1 MSVSSEAQS
10 GVPKDFR
17 SHLCASRCYRG
28 TRNAVLS
35 KRGVKPYKSTHLFAI
50 LLLESGKTAEGGG
63 MPKSC
68 SAYNCRS
75 RYNRRN
81 PNLTFH
87 RFPLSKPSVLKEWLD
102 NIGRGDFQPKKHTV
116 ICSHHFTPDC
126 FSGLGNRR
134 NLLWNAVPTLFSFQ
148 PPSPKTME
156 SQKTLS
162 TEKSQIPLKLLES
175 QQEDVSMRHEHF
187 LTEEATGAEPRQLNC
202 VLQDLR
208 ATEHSY
214 ALAGPCAAKVRLFR
228 SLHTIGWLC
237 RRLKVKCRVIQKMR
251 LQLRAAR
258 RELVSL
264 RGQSHA
270 LARRESSLSA
280 ATRCSGLRSRQEEKH
295 GSSGTTW
302 RQHSSRRLCVR

>member
-1 MSVSSEAQS
+1 
-10 GVPKDFR
+10 
-17 SHLCASRCYRG
+17 
-28 TRNAVLS
+28 
-35 KRGVKPYKSTHLFAI
+35 
-50 LLLESGKTAEGGG
+50 
-63 MPKSC
+63 
-68 SAYNCRS
+68 
-75 RYNRRN
+75 
-81 PNLTFH
+81 LTFH

-148 PPSPKTME
+148 PPSPKV
-156 SQKTLS
+156 SFILLS
-162 TEKSQIPLKLLES
+162 LSLFLCVF
-175 QQEDVSMRHEHF
+175 VS
-187 LTEEATGAEPRQLNC
+187 
-202 VLQDLR
+202 QDLR

-264 RGQSHA
+264 RGQSHH
-270 LARRESSLSA
+270 
-280 ATRCSGLRSRQEEKH
+280 KH
-295 GSSGTTW
+295 ST
-302 RQHSSRRLCVR
+302 SSRIGEVSCKTDIGSAS

>member
-1 MSVSSEAQS
+1 
-10 GVPKDFR
+10 
-17 SHLCASRCYRG
+17 
-28 TRNAVLS
+28 
-35 KRGVKPYKSTHLFAI
+35 
-50 LLLESGKTAEGGG
+50 
-63 MPKSC
+63 
-68 SAYNCRS
+68 AYNCRS

-87 RFPLSKPSVLKEWLD
+87 FPLSKPSVLKEWLD

-134 NLLWNAVPTLFSFQ
+134 NLLWNAVPTLFS
-148 PPSPKTME
+148 
-156 SQKTLS
+156 
-162 TEKSQIPLKLLES
+162 
-175 QQEDVSMRHEHF
+175 
-187 LTEEATGAEPRQLNC
+187 EATGAEPRQLNC

-264 RGQSHA
+264 R
-270 LARRESSLSA
+270 
-280 ATRCSGLRSRQEEKH
+280 
-295 GSSGTTW
+295 
-302 RQHSSRRLCVR
+302 